1 MAFGKNLIALRRGR
15 GLSQE
20 ELGEAV
26 GVSRQTV
33 SKWETGQ
40 TTPELDKLMTL
51 ADLFG
56 LALDELVGRVGK
68 AEEDTPL
75 VEEEQP
81 AMCSRRGRPWVY
93 EYVSRHQFSWGAAG
107 AYSPWIRGDLS
118 CERDCGCRQSCCRCS
133 GNRRVVGRSD
143 LLWRI
148 IGWLGGVGRIH
159 HRRDC
164 LRRRCRG
171 LVGIRRCCGGH
182 PGAGGA
188 GCGTLCNRGNG
199 GWCEAG
205 RWRLYC
211 VDRINREVVQKIF
224 PYFYHYY
231 CVAEKKSVYL

>member
-93 EYVSRHQFSWGAAG
+93 EYVSRHSFHGVPLVHIHLGFGAICRARGIVAVGNLAAG
-107 AYSPWIRGDLS
+107 VVAIGGLS
-118 CERDCGCRQSCCRCS
+118 AGVISFGGLSVGLVALGGFTIGAIACG
-133 GNRRVVGRSD
+133 GVAVG
-143 LLWRI
+143 LLA
-148 IGWLGGVGRIH
+148 LGGVAA
-159 HRRDC
+159 
-164 LRRRCRG
+164 
-171 LVGIRRCCGGH
+171 GIRALGGLAV
-182 PGAGGA
+182 GRYAIGGMA
-188 GCGTLCNRGNG
+188 VGVKQAVGDYIV
-199 GWCEAG
+199 WIE
-205 RWRLYC
+205 
-211 VDRINREVVQKIF
+211 
-224 PYFYHYY
+224 
-231 CVAEKKSVYL
+231 